1 MPVPVPPGA
10 ERDEIVR
17 RVSDESMKTDKALQ
31 GLQEE
36 ISLLKEYR
44 VKLISDVVTGKL
56 DVSKEAAGLPDID
69 PEELAHVLSGTS
81 SGAMDDEEGDLDG
94 DD

>member
-1 MPVPVPPGA
+1 MKIDAAIEAVRG
-10 ERDEIVR
+10 EI
-17 RVSDESMKTDKALQ
+17 A
-31 GLQEE
+31 
-36 ISLLKEYR
+36 LLKEYR

-81 SGAMDDEEGDLDG
+81 SDTMDDEEGDGDG